1 MSAQI
6 KSTNDAILKAFDKIV
21 MNAESINKL
30 GKYTADISD
39 NMNLMAVK
47 LLELEKTVEALK
59 NVKSK

>member
-47 LLELEKTVEALK
+47 LLKLEKTVEALK

>member
-39 NMNLMAVK
+39 NVNLMAVK
-47 LLELEKTVEALK
+47 LLKLEKTVEALK

>member
-1 MSAQI
+1 MSAKI

-47 LLELEKTVEALK
+47 LLKLEKTVEALK

>member
-39 NMNLMAVK
+39 NVNLMAVK

>member
-1 MSAQI
+1 MSAKI

-39 NMNLMAVK
+39 NVNLMAVK

>member
-39 NMNLMAVK
+39 NVNLMAVK
-47 LLELEKTVEALK
+47 LLELEKTLEALK

>member
-39 NMNLMAVK
+39 NVNLMAVK
-47 LLELEKTVEALK
+47 LLELEKTVQALK

>member
-1 MSAQI
+1 MSTQI

-39 NMNLMAVK
+39 NVNLMAVK
-47 LLELEKTVEALK
+47 LLELEKTLEALK

>member
-21 MNAESINKL
+21 INAESINKL

-39 NMNLMAVK
+39 NVNLMAVK

>member
-6 KSTNDAILKAFDKIV
+6 KSTNDAILKAFDRIV

-39 NMNLMAVK
+39 NVNLMAVK
-47 LLELEKTVEALK
+47 LLELKKTVEALK
-59 NVKSK
+59 NVKSS

>member
-1 MSAQI
+1 MSAKI

-39 NMNLMAVK
+39 NVNLMAVK
-47 LLELEKTVEALK
+47 LLKLEKTVEALK
-59 NVKSK
+59 NVKSS

>member
-6 KSTNDAILKAFDKIV
+6 KSTNDAILKAFDRIV

-39 NMNLMAVK
+39 NVNLMAVK
-47 LLELEKTVEALK
+47 LLKLEKTLEVLK

>member
-39 NMNLMAVK
+39 NVNLMAVK

-59 NVKSK
+59 NVKSS